1 MHLEKA
7 KITEL
12 DGKTERSFDVQF
24 NPTSLRLSL
33 SKKVAGADSTGAPVA
48 QQTGAGSTTLAIDE
62 LIFDTADLGTTGN
75 PVSVRDQTKKLE
87 RFVAPKDTGKDPDA
101 APNIGFTWGDL
112 HIIGVVNSLTIDFD
126 HFAANGTP
134 LRAKVSLSI
143 REQDIDKQLKAKK
156 DKRAGAPGPGH
167 ALAGGV
173 GFSASASFGLG
184 ASASVGVALE
194 GESSAEFAARV
205 GVDPAAWRG
214 LQIGGESS
222 ISLSAGVEVGFDA
235 NLNAS
240 AGLGVTPGIAAGAS
254 ASLEASFG
262 LEANASM
269 NAVAGVGAGA
279 ELASGIALSSAGGV
293 AAAMESVQSVKNQLA
308 EQQARAAFQ
317 APAKALPTASAP
329 TTQATIPSPN
339 AAGPIAARPKPPEQ
353 PRTPLNAT
361 GLPSLSA
368 QQAAPAAPGR
378 PRADARASS
387 FGFGVPLRTTV
398 GEAAD
403 LRAGSM
409 QGDVVVKPRI
419 ASGEPPSTND
429 PTTPA
434 WVALP
439 ARDRARNAADKI
451 QGQLRPTRPCG
462 CAGRCK
468 LLMSGGQVARSCHG
482 RSR

>member
-1 MHLEKA
+1 
-7 KITEL
+7 
-12 DGKTERSFDVQF
+12 
-24 NPTSLRLSL
+24 
-33 SKKVAGADSTGAPVA
+33 
-48 QQTGAGSTTLAIDE
+48 LAIE
-62 LIFDTADLGTTGN
+62 LIFDTADLGTTEN
-75 PVSVRDQTKKLE
+75 PISVRDQTKRLE
-87 RFVAPKDTGKDPDA
+87 RFVAPKGTGKDKNSP
-101 APNIGFTWGDL
+101 PNMGFTWGDL
-112 HIIGVVNSLTIDFD
+112 HIVGVVDSLTIDFD

-134 LRAKVSLSI
+134 LRAKVALSI
-143 REQDIDKQLKAKK
+143 KEQDPKKELKPKE
-156 DKRAGAPGPGH
+156 DDRANAATPGR
-167 ALAGGV
+167 ASAGGV
-173 GFSASASFGLG
+173 GSGASASVGLG

-235 NLNAS
+235 SMNAS
-240 AGLGVTPGIAAGAS
+240 AGLGVTLGVEAGAS

-262 LEANASM
+262 LEASASL
-269 NAVAGVGAGA
+269 NAVAGIGVGAD
-279 ELASGIALSSAGGV
+279 LASGIALSSAGGV

-308 EQQARAAFQ
+308 EQQARTAFQ
-317 APAKALPTASAP
+317 APARALPSASAA
-329 TTQATIPSPN
+329 TSQATIPSPT
-339 AAGPIAARPKPPEQ
+339 AAGAIAARPKPPEQ
-353 PRTPLNAT
+353 TRTPLNAT

-368 QQAAPAAPGR
+368 QQAAPAAPRR
-378 PRADARASS
+378 PRADSRASS

-419 ASGEPPSTND
+419 ASGEPPATSD

-439 ARDRARNAADKI
+439 ARDRGRNAADKI
-451 QGQLRPTRPCG
+451 QGQVRPTRPCG
-462 CAGRCK
+462 CSGRCK
-468 LLMSGGQVARSCHG
+468 H
-482 RSR
+482 